1 MLKLKGIKFFFYKN
15 RGVAEKLNDEH
26 GISYK
31 STSKACIFLKR
42 EVISDMADMS

>member
-15 RGVAEKLNDEH
+15 RGVAEKLNEEH

-31 STSKACIFLKR
+31 STRLVFKKK
-42 EVISDMADMS
+42 EK